1 MNSLTCNTKHWF
13 ALKVFYNKVFEIEE
27 SLEKEQIKSYIPCE
41 EVLIV
46 RNGIKKTVRKPVINS
61 LMFFQ
66 STILEAVNIQ
76 ERFKDKVILYTRN
89 KDGRK
94 RPLAIPEREMNIF
107 MLVSSSGEQGMEY
120 FGADEPK
127 FHCGEHVKV
136 IDGKFKGAEGY
147 ICRIRKNSR
156 LVVVIEGV
164 CAVVTSYIPKCFLAK
179 IP

>member
-1 MNSLTCNTKHWF
+1 MNSLTCNAKHWF
-13 ALKVFYNKVFEIEE
+13 ALKVFYNKVFDIEE
-27 SLEKEQIKSYIPCE
+27 ALEKEQIKSYIPCE
-41 EVLIV
+41 EVLVV
-46 RNGIKKTVRKPVINS
+46 RHGIKKAVRKPIVNS

-66 STILEAVNIQ
+66 STISEAVNVQ
-76 ERFKDKVILYTRN
+76 ERFKGKVILYTRN

-94 RPLAIPEREMNIF
+94 SPLVIPDHEMNIF

-127 FHCGEHVKV
+127 FHCGEHVRV
-136 IDGKFKGAEGY
+136 IDGKFKGAEGH

-164 CAVVTSYIPKCFLAK
+164 CAVVTSYIPKCFLVK

>member
-1 MNSLTCNTKHWF
+1 M
-13 ALKVFYNKVFEIEE
+13 
-27 SLEKEQIKSYIPCE
+27 EKEQIKSYIPCE

-46 RNGIKKTVRKPVINS
+46 RNGIKKTIRKPVINS

-66 STILEAVNIQ
+66 STILEAVNVQ

-136 IDGKFKGAEGY
+136 IDGKFKCAEGY

>member
-1 MNSLTCNTKHWF
+1 MNSLTCNAKHWF

-46 RNGIKKTVRKPVINS
+46 RNGIKKTIRKPVINS
-61 LMFFQ
+61 L
-66 STILEAVNIQ
+66 ILEAVNVQ